1 MPPEYLKIFLANPD
15 LVDAFLGEYEE
26 EGGNELTTEELLAE
40 LCEDPNVIAVLEA
53 AEPAVA

>member
-26 EGGNELTTEELLAE
+26 EGGVELTTEELLAR
-40 LCEDPNVIAVLEA
+40 LGEDPNVIAVLEA
-53 AEPAVA
+53 AELAPA

>member
-1 MPPEYLKIFLANPD
+1 MPPEYLKILLANPD

-40 LCEDPNVIAVLEA
+40 LCKDPNVIAVLEA
-53 AEPAVA
+53 AEPAAA

>member
-26 EGGNELTTEELLAE
+26 EGGKELTTEELLAE
-40 LCEDPNVIAVLEA
+40 LRNDPNVVAVLEA
-53 AEPAVA
+53 SDLAPV